1 MSEIMA
7 ALYAFWSQFGI
18 PAYAEDMVP
27 DTATLPYIRYTVV
40 KSPAMGT
47 TLLTAFNYHSKR
59 LMGNVERAEM
69 ADQIAA
75 AIPERGVKIPLE
87 NGGFLVMYRN
97 SDFQTPYQDPED
109 LDVIGV
115 RTSVEVHFYSM

>member
-1 MSEIMA
+1 MKDVMA

-27 DTATLPYIRYTVV
+27 YGATVPYIRYTVS
-40 KSPAMGT
+40 KAPAMQT
-47 TLLTAFNYHSKR
+47 AFLTAFNYHSKK

-69 ADQIAA
+69 AGLIAD
-75 AIPERGVKIPLE
+75 AIPEKGVKLPLD
-87 NGGFLVMYRN
+87 GGGYLTLYRN

-115 RTSVEVHFYSM
+115 RTSVEVHFYAM

>member
-1 MSEIMA
+1 MKDVMA

-27 DTATLPYIRYTVV
+27 DGATVPYIRYTVS
-40 KSPAMGT
+40 KAPAMQKAF
-47 TLLTAFNYHSKR
+47 LTAYNYHSKK

-69 ADQIAA
+69 AGLIAD
-75 AIPERGVKIPLE
+75 AIPEKGVKLSLD
-87 NGGFLVMYRN
+87 GGGYLTLYRG
-97 SDFQTPYQDPED
+97 SDFQTLYQDPED
-109 LDVIGV
+109 FNVIGV

>member
-1 MSEIMA
+1 MKDVMA

-18 PAYAEDMVP
+18 PAYAEDVVP
-27 DTATLPYIRYTVV
+27 DGATVPYIRYTVS
-40 KSPAMGT
+40 KAPAMQT
-47 TLLTAFNYHSKR
+47 AFLTAFNYHSKK

-69 ADQIAA
+69 AGLIAD
-75 AIPERGVKIPLE
+75 AIPEKGVKLPLD
-87 NGGFLVMYRN
+87 GGGYLALYRN
-97 SDFQTPYQDPED
+97 SDFQTLYQDPED

>member
-1 MSEIMA
+1 MRDVMA

-27 DTATLPYIRYTVV
+27 DGATVPYIRYTVS
-40 KSPAMGT
+40 KAPAMQT
-47 TLLTAFNYHSKR
+47 AFLTAFNYHSKK

-69 ADQIAA
+69 AGLIAD
-75 AIPERGVKIPLE
+75 AIPEKGVKLPLD
-87 NGGFLVMYRN
+87 GGGYLTLYRN

-115 RTSVEVHFYSM
+115 RTSVEVHFYAM

>member
-1 MSEIMA
+1 MSDVMA

-27 DTATLPYIRYTVV
+27 DGATVPYIRYTVS
-40 KSPAMGT
+40 KAPAMQT
-47 TLLTAFNYHSKR
+47 AFLTAFNYHSKK

-69 ADQIAA
+69 AGLIAD
-75 AIPERGVKIPLE
+75 AIPEKGVKLPLD
-87 NGGFLVMYRN
+87 GGGYLTLYRN

-115 RTSVEVHFYSM
+115 RTSVEVHFYAM

>member
-1 MSEIMA
+1 MKDVMA

-27 DTATLPYIRYTVV
+27 DGATVPYIRYTVS
-40 KSPAMGT
+40 KAPAMQT
-47 TLLTAFNYHSKR
+47 AFLTAFNYHSKK
-59 LMGNVERAEM
+59 LMGNMERAEM
-69 ADQIAA
+69 AGLIAD
-75 AIPERGVKIPLE
+75 AIPEKGVKLPLD
-87 NGGFLVMYRN
+87 GGGYLTLYRN

-115 RTSVEVHFYSM
+115 RTSVEVHFYAM

>member
-1 MSEIMA
+1 MKDVMA

-27 DTATLPYIRYTVV
+27 DGATVPYIRYTVS
-40 KSPAMGT
+40 KAPAMQT
-47 TLLTAFNYHSKR
+47 AFLTAFNYHSKK

-69 ADQIAA
+69 AGLIAD
-75 AIPERGVKIPLE
+75 AIPEKGVKLPLD
-87 NGGFLVMYRN
+87 GGGYLTLYRN

-115 RTSVEVHFYSM
+115 RTSVEVHFYAM

>member
-1 MSEIMA
+1 MA

-27 DTATLPYIRYTVV
+27 DGATVPYIRYTVS
-40 KSPAMGT
+40 KAPAMQT
-47 TLLTAFNYHSKR
+47 AFLTAFNYHSKK
-59 LMGNVERAEM
+59 LMGNMERAEM
-69 ADQIAA
+69 AGLIAD
-75 AIPERGVKIPLE
+75 AIPEKGVKLPLD
-87 NGGFLVMYRN
+87 GGGYLTLYRN

-115 RTSVEVHFYSM
+115 RTSVEVHFYAM

>member
-1 MSEIMA
+1 MRDVMA

-27 DTATLPYIRYTVV
+27 DGATVPYIRYTVS
-40 KSPAMGT
+40 KAPAMQT
-47 TLLTAFNYHSKR
+47 AFLTAFNYHSKK

-69 ADQIAA
+69 AGLIAD
-75 AIPERGVKIPLE
+75 AIPEKGVKLPLD
-87 NGGFLVMYRN
+87 GGGYLTLYRN

-115 RTSVEVHFYSM
+115 RTNVEVHFYAM

>member
-1 MSEIMA
+1 MRDVMA

-27 DTATLPYIRYTVV
+27 DGATAPYIRYTVS
-40 KSPAMGT
+40 KAPAMQT
-47 TLLTAFNYHSKR
+47 AFLTAFNYHSKK

-69 ADQIAA
+69 AGLIAD
-75 AIPERGVKIPLE
+75 AIPEKGVRMPLD
-87 NGGFLVMYRN
+87 GGGYLTLYRN

-109 LDVIGV
+109 LDVIGI
-115 RTSVEVHFYSM
+115 RTSVEVHFYAM